1 MSSLVYTNNKMKSI
15 LLLGKDLTDGLDD
28 NNLNAEKEHYVNF
41 TEEQKE
47 LCLNLLF
54 NGVDSHMLVK
64 GVEIYKFK
72 ATHSEIIVAPLYL
85 GNVSKDLLIDDMKIT
100 ERYGFVYDFPSNYGS
115 IDFDDFLNIYKKS
128 MRKHN
133 IK

>member
-47 LCLNLLF
+47 LCLSLLF

-64 GVEIYKFK
+64 GVEI
-72 ATHSEIIVAPLYL
+72 
-85 GNVSKDLLIDDMKIT
+85 
-100 ERYGFVYDFPSNYGS
+100 
-115 IDFDDFLNIYKKS
+115 
-128 MRKHN
+128 
-133 IK
+133 

>member
-1 MSSLVYTNNKMKSI
+1 MKSI

-47 LCLNLLF
+47 LCLSLLF

-64 GVEIYKFK
+64 GVVIYKFK

>member
-1 MSSLVYTNNKMKSI
+1 MKSI
-15 LLLGKDLTDGLDD
+15 LLLGKDLTDGLVD

-47 LCLNLLF
+47 LCLSLLF
-54 NGVDSHMLVK
+54 NGVDSHMLGK

-128 MRKHN
+128 MGKHN

>member
-1 MSSLVYTNNKMKSI
+1 MKSI

-47 LCLNLLF
+47 LCLSLLF

-64 GVEIYKFK
+64 GVEINKFK

-128 MRKHN
+128 MRNHN